1 MVEDTF
7 SFNRSQPTLDKIISF
22 SESGMMRPECLHRW
36 DEFKG
41 LWSQEDRT
49 NLTCILKK
57 ITIDTEGNKI
67 LTLPLTQQEKAWTAN
82 FVWRVMLAERCL

>member
-1 MVEDTF
+1 MVEDAF
-7 SFNRSQPTLDKIISF
+7 SFNGSQSSLDKIISL
-22 SESGMMRPECLHRW
+22 SESGVMNPVCLHRW

-49 NLTCILKK
+49 NLTGILKK
-57 ITIDTEGNKI
+57 ITIDSEGKKI